1 VVDES
6 FRRHGL
12 RLAALVPLFLLFALA
27 RDPAPDAAAR
37 SALAAPFR
45 FTRTRLPVLTPS
57 SRTIRGVRPSLAPIA
72 AWISS
77 VGAGVA
83 LNDLDG
89 DGQANDVVYVDVR
102 SDEVVMAPI
111 AGAPGRFAPFDLLR
125 ASGAVRLP
133 ATAPMGATPID
144 LDEDGRLD
152 VVVHFWGRSPVA
164 FYRRGAGMTA
174 ADFEARE
181 LVSPRAEWYSN
192 AATFADVDGDGHA
205 DLLVGNYFPDG
216 AQVLDPRGTSRAMQ
230 MQDSM
235 SRAFNGGADRILLH
249 ARNAHGEVVF
259 RDASYAL
266 PPHVA
271 QAWTLAI
278 GAQDLDGDLL
288 PELYFAN
295 DFGPDRL
302 LRNHSLPGR
311 PAFELVVAR
320 RGFFEPKSKVLGR
333 DSFKGMG
340 VDFADLDGDARPD
353 IFVSNIT
360 DPYALEESNF
370 AFLSGGGG
378 VSVSGT
384 AYHDASEPLGLSR
397 SGWGWD
403 ARFGDFDN
411 DGGAEL
417 VQATGFVKGTIDRWP
432 ELHEL
437 AMGNDTL
444 LHRERAWPRFEAGA
458 DLSGF
463 DRNPFYVRD
472 RDGRFHDVAHELGID
487 TNSIS
492 RGIATADVDGDGR
505 LDFAIANQWNGSEL
519 FRNSAPHPGNFLLL
533 DLRLPV
539 AATGTTTI
547 VARAPIARVPSSA
560 AIGATV
566 RVLTPGRIA
575 IAQVDGGNGHSGK
588 RSHQIHVGLGDA
600 RAAEVEVRW
609 RDRTGKL
616 HATRMHLAAGA
627 HTLLLANG
635 LLANGLAPAAP
646 PAKGSVHS

>member
-1 VVDES
+1 VDET
-6 FRRHGL
+6 FRRHL
-12 RLAALVPLFLLFALA
+12 PKIAAVVPLLLLFALA
-27 RDPAPDAAAR
+27 RDPALDDASR
-37 SALAAPFR
+37 RALASPFR
-45 FTRTRLPVLTPS
+45 FTRERLPVLTPS
-57 SRTIRGVRPSLAPIA
+57 SRTIRDVRPSLAPIA

-77 VGAGVA
+77 VGAAVA
-83 LNDLDG
+83 LNDVDG
-89 DGQANDVVYVDVR
+89 DGYANDVVYVDVR
-102 SDEVVMAPI
+102 SDQVVVAPV
-111 AGAPGRFAPFDLLR
+111 PGSHPRFAPFDLLGAR
-125 ASGAVRLP
+125 DAVRVL

-164 FYRRGAGMTA
+164 FFRRGAGMSA

-181 LVSPRAEWYSN
+181 VVTPRQEWYSN

-205 DLLVGNYFPDG
+205 DLIVGNYFPDD
-216 AQVLDPRGTSRAMQ
+216 AQVLDPRGTSPAMQ

-235 SRAFNGGADRILLH
+235 SRAYNGGANHILLH
-249 ARNAHGEVVF
+249 ARDASGAVVF

-266 PPHVA
+266 PQNIAH
-271 QAWTLAI
+271 AWTLAI

-311 PAFELVVAR
+311 PSFELVVTR

-340 VDFADLDGDARPD
+340 VDFADLNGDATPD

-360 DPYALEESNF
+360 DRFALEESNL
-370 AFLSGGGG
+370 AFLSDGA
-378 VSVSGT
+378 T
-384 AYHDASEPLGLSR
+384 YHDASEPLGLAR

-411 DGGAEL
+411 DGRTEL
-417 VQATGFVKGTIDRWP
+417 
-432 ELHEL
+432 LHEL

-444 LHRERAWPRFEAGA
+444 LHRERAWPKFEAGA

-463 DRNPFYVRD
+463 DRNPFFVRD

-487 TNSIS
+487 TNAIT
-492 RGIATADVDGDGR
+492 RGIASADVDADGR
-505 LDFAIANQWNGSEL
+505 LDFATGNQWNPSEL
-519 FRNSAPHPGNFLLL
+519 FHNSAPHPGNFLLL

-539 AATGTTTI
+539 TATAKTTI
-547 VARAPIARVPSSA
+547 VHGIAHAPSSA

-566 RVLTPGRIA
+566 RVFTRDGVR

-588 RSHQIHVGLGDA
+588 RSHQIHIGLGDQ

-609 RDRTGKL
+609 RDRDGKL
-616 HATRMHLAAGA
+616 HTTRVHLTAGA
-627 HTLLLANG
+627 HTLLLTNG
-635 LLANGLAPAAP
+635 VR
-646 PAKGSVHS
+646 S

>member
-1 VVDES
+1 VVDDS
-6 FRRHGL
+6 LRRHL
-12 RLAALVPLFLLFALA
+12 PRIAAVVPLLLLFALA
-27 RDPAPDAAAR
+27 RDPSLDAEGR
-37 SALAAPFR
+37 RELASSFR
-45 FTRTRLPVLTPS
+45 FVRAPLPVLAQS
-57 SRTIRGVRPSLAPIA
+57 SRSIRNVRSSLAPIA

-77 VGAGVA
+77 VGAAIA

-89 DGQANDVVYVDVR
+89 DGDPNDVVYVDVR
-102 SDEVVMAPI
+102 TDQVVVAPV
-111 AGAPGRFAPFDLLR
+111 PGSRSRFTPFDLLDAR
-125 ASGAVRLP
+125 GAMRIP

-164 FYRRGAGMTA
+164 FFRRGAGMTA

-181 LVSPRAEWYSN
+181 LVLPRQEWYSN
-192 AATFADVDGDGHA
+192 AVTFADVDGDGHA
-205 DLLVGNYFPDG
+205 DLVIGNYFPDG
-216 AQVLDPRGTSRAMQ
+216 AQVLDPRGTSAAMQ

-235 SRAFNGGADRILLH
+235 SRAYNGGVNHILLH
-249 ARNAHGEVVF
+249 TRDAGGSVVF

-266 PPHVA
+266 PPHIA
-271 QAWTLAI
+271 RAWTLAI

-302 LRNHSLPGR
+302 LHNRSVPGR
-311 PAFELVVAR
+311 PSFELVVTR

-340 VDFADLDGDARPD
+340 VDFADLDGDATPD

-360 DPYALEESNF
+360 DPYALEESNLI
-370 AFLSGGGG
+370 FLSGGG
-378 VSVSGT
+378 T
-384 AYHDASEPLGLSR
+384 YHDASERLGLSR

-411 DGGAEL
+411 DGDAEL

-444 LHRERAWPRFEAGA
+444 LHREGAWPKFEAGI
-458 DLSGF
+458 DLSGY
-463 DRNPFYVRD
+463 DRNPFFVRD
-472 RDGRFHDVAHELGID
+472 ARGRFHDVAHELGVD
-487 TNSIS
+487 TNGIT
-492 RGIATADVDGDGR
+492 RGIATADVDRDGR
-505 LDFAIANQWNGSEL
+505 LDFAIANQWNESEL

-533 DLRLPV
+533 DLRLPS
-539 AATGTTTI
+539 AAENTATI
-547 VARAPIARVPSSA
+547 VDGHAPAPSFA

-566 RVLTPGRIA
+566 RVSAAGRVA
-575 IAQVDGGNGHSGK
+575 TAQVDGGNGHSGK

-600 RAAEVEVRW
+600 RAADVEVRW
-609 RDRTGKL
+609 RDRNGKPRL
-616 HATRMHLAAGA
+616 TRVRLASGA
-627 HTLLLANG
+627 HTLLLATG
-635 LLANGLAPAAP
+635 RS
-646 PAKGSVHS
+646 GS